1 MDAYIVL
8 GFVSSVCIG
17 MSLGLIGGGGSMLTM
32 PVLVYLFGIS
42 PAVSSS
48 YSLFVVGVT
57 SLVGAMH
64 YLRTRQ
70 VDYKSALVVVVPLM
84 FAVYLSRIYL
94 IEVVSG
100 SLIMLLFA
108 VFMLL
113 SSYSMIRDQK
123 FIPTFSQPGFLQMAI
138 CGIMIGTL
146 TGLVGAGG
154 GFLIIPALVLLARL
168 PMRTAVGT
176 SLFII
181 AIKSLLGFVGD
192 YTHIDVNWSFL
203 LSFTLLAVIG
213 IAVGTHLSPRVS
225 NANLKRSFG
234 WAMFV
239 IGVGIFFK
247 ELIIQ

>member
-8 GFVSSVCIG
+8 GFVSSLCIG

-70 VDYKSALVVVVPLM
+70 VDYKSTLVFVIPSM

-113 SSYSMIRDQK
+113 SSYSMIRDQR
-123 FIPTFSQPGFLQMAI
+123 FVSTVSQQGLFQMAI
-138 CGIMIGTL
+138 CGIVIGTL

-154 GFLIIPALVLLARL
+154 GFLIIPVLVLLARL

-181 AIKSLLGFVGD
+181 AIKSLLGFASD
-192 YTHIDVNWSFL
+192 YTHIDVNWNFL
-203 LSFTLLAVIG
+203 LPFTLLAVIG
-213 IAVGTHLSPRVS
+213 IAVGTRLSPRIS
-225 NANLKRSFG
+225 NVTLKRSFG
-234 WAMFV
+234 WVML
-239 IGVGIFFK
+239 ILGLGILFK
-247 ELIIQ
+247 ELII